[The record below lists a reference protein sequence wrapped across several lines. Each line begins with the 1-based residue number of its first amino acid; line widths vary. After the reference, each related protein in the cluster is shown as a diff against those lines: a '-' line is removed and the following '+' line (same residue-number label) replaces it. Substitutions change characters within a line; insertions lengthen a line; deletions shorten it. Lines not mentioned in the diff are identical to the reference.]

1 MRSSSPTFGRQNK
14 RKTFSRRGVTFGTF
28 PLHPLWIHQTWSPV
42 LIAAVSSVK
51 VPLNDIFPNVPTCA
65 TTRLPR
71 RKHKSPESV
80 ADTRT
85 ASLLISSGRPIFHS
99 LCPDHSS
106 IYIVGAKSVVR
117 PFVYLIVIL
126 ILKVRILFLP
136 CSVCICLW
144 IENIIA
150 GVVLYFLL
158 FETELDC
165 CFL

>member
-85 ASLLISSGRPIFHS
+85 ASLLILSGRPIFLFFSFVVPQSFLNLHHGRQIS
-99 LCPDHSS
+99 CASFCIFNCD
-106 IYIVGAKSVVR
+106 INFKSKN
-117 PFVYLIVIL
+117 LIPTL
-126 ILKVRILFLP
+126 LFLH
-136 CSVCICLW
+136 
-144 IENIIA
+144 
-150 GVVLYFLL
+150 L
-158 FETELDC
+158 FMD
-165 CFL
+165 